1 LFILNTNQNVH
12 FLKNTHTIFIIFVLL
27 QSCASLQKTKQN
39 PTIGSLKLIGEYV
52 TPHNSQFAG
61 TTIGGLSGIDYNAAK
76 DEYYLISDDRSA
88 INPARYYTAKIYF
101 NPSRIDSVVYTNVT
115 TLLDNNSRPYPNTK
129 QNPRN
134 TPDPEAIRYNPV
146 TEKLYWTSEGER
158 IVREKDTILSN
169 PSITIINREGTYLD
183 TFLLPPNLFMH
194 AFEKGPRQNGVLEG
208 MSFSK
213 DYKTLFVNVEEPL
226 YEDGPRADLIE
237 NKAVVRIFS
246 FDVASRKNIGQYAY
260 TLDPVAYPSTPADA
274 FKVNGIPDILAINQ
288 HQWLVVERSFSTG
301 RLPCTI
307 KIFIADMRD
316 ATNIINTASL
326 KESPQ
331 VKQITKKL
339 LLNMDALGV
348 YVDNVEGITLGPKLP
363 NGHSTLVLVA
373 DNNFSA
379 FEKTQFF
386 IFEIIP

>member
-1 LFILNTNQNVH
+1 M
-12 FLKNTHTIFIIFVLL
+12 
-27 QSCASLQKTKQN
+27 
-39 PTIGSLKLIGEYV
+39 
-52 TPHNSQFAG
+52 QFEG

-88 INPARYYTAKIYF
+88 INAARYYTAKIYF
-101 NPSRIDSVVYTNVT
+101 NNTTIDSVVYIKAT
-115 TLLDNNSRPYPNTK
+115 TLLDEKNQPYPNTK
-129 QNPRN
+129 QNTRK
-134 TPDPEAIRYNPV
+134 TPDPEAIRYNPF
-146 TEKLYWTSEGER
+146 TQNFYWTSEGER

-169 PSITIINREGTYLD
+169 PAITIVSNNGQYLD
-183 TFLLPPNLFMH
+183 TFLLPANLLMN
-194 AFEKGPRQNGVLEG
+194 ANEKGPRQNGVLEG

-226 YEDGPRADLIE
+226 FEDGPRADVLE
-237 NKAVVRIFS
+237 NKAVVRIFG

-260 TLDPVAYPSTPADA
+260 TLDPVAYPATPADA
-274 FKVNGIPDILAINQ
+274 FKVNGVPDILAINKT
-288 HQWLVVERSFSTG
+288 QWLVLERSFSTG

-307 KIFIADMRD
+307 KIFIANMEE
-316 ATNIINTASL
+316 ATNIINTRSL
-326 KESPQ
+326 IESPAAIQ
-331 VKQITKKL
+331 MTKKL
-339 LLNMDALGV
+339 LLNMDSLGI
-348 YVDNVEGITLGPKLP
+348 YIDNVEGITFGPQLP